1 MGMGRHLS
9 TVLSL
14 LFILAIAQP
23 GLAATSYQVGVSPP
37 VVELGVIEP
46 GTSYSVKFNIV
57 TPSEDPLL
65 VKLEV
70 ERSNLDFFTSKY
82 ANLIGEYSEEDVT
95 GWVSFIENPVQL
107 SVSDNSKPSASGQRL
122 GWREVSFLLQVPED
136 AEPGY
141 HSFKINPIPSVPQ
154 EIGQGAD
161 SRIVAISSVTVIFR
175 VPGEARREG
184 QILDVTQ
191 GNYIGSGLQ
200 VNTYFK
206 NTGTVTISALAGQ
219 SFTNNGTL
227 WQETRSPTILVK
239 PGETAILSTL
249 MNAVG
254 AEYGFYKVMT
264 QVTYTTGSV
273 SSESGIVIEEK
284 PAIVLEQE
292 RPQEEFP
299 VWLIV
304 VIGVLAVIA
313 ISILI
318 YKWYR

>member
-1 MGMGRHLS
+1 MDRRL
-9 TVLSL
+9 VPA
-14 LFILAIAQP
+14 LFAAFIFLMAPAM
-23 GLAATSYQVGVSPP
+23 AATNYQVGVSPP
-37 VVELGVIEP
+37 VVELGVVEP
-46 GTSYSVKFNIV
+46 GVAYNVKFNIV

-82 ANLIGEYSEEDVT
+82 ANLIGEYSEEEVT

-107 SVSDNSKPSASGQRL
+107 SVSDNPQSSASGQRL
-122 GWREVSFLLQVPED
+122 GWREVSFLLQVPEE

-175 VPGEARREG
+175 VPGDARREG

-206 NTGTVTISALAGQ
+206 NIGTVTISALAGQ

-227 WQETRSPTILVK
+227 WQETRSPTILIG
-239 PGETAILSTL
+239 PGETGVLSTL
-249 MNAVG
+249 MNAIG
-254 AEYGFYKVMT
+254 AEYGFYEVET
-264 QVTYTTGSV
+264 SVTYTTGSD
-273 SSESGIVIEEK
+273 SSESGIVVEEK
-284 PAIVLEQE
+284 PQIVLEQE
-292 RPQEEFP
+292 QPQEEFP
-299 VWLIV
+299 VWIV
-304 VIGVLAVIA
+304 ITVGVLAVIA